1 MLPDDLERLLDGR
14 VRGGPQGDL
23 LGLALAAG
31 QNLQVLGDGAA
42 RRLSETSVV
51 QLTSSRVILSCST
64 TWHMASEGDNRT
76 PIFEMLLHRL
86 LGLWVRNPAM
96 DASSSR
102 VHPEEVLEAEVL
114 TQSPI

>member
-1 MLPDDLERLLDGR
+1 MTSLVLEAEPPKVLPDDLERLLDGR

-86 LGLWVRNPAM
+86 LGLWVRDPAM
-96 DASSSR
+96 DASAS
-102 VHPEEVLEAEVL
+102 
-114 TQSPI
+114 